1 MRKTVNNDI
10 FKKCFW
16 YQSPSF
22 LAKDLYKANPDKN
35 KQIVNQVSDTLIG
48 LTNVVNT
55 KKLTEI
61 KNSDIVIKIMEKHH

>member
-10 FKKCFW
+10 FKKYFW
-16 YQSPSF
+16 YQNPSF
-22 LAKDLYKANPDKN
+22 LAKNLYKANPDKN

>member
-10 FKKCFW
+10 FKKYFG
-16 YQSPSF
+16 YQNPSF